1 MKTIFEVMKKI
12 AVYTITSGLHD
23 EKAIKFL
30 SDSFLK
36 GIFPDA
42 FRNGKTPDEVG
53 VEAEGPE
60 AGYDYEGGDFGSFG
74 THALDL
80 IYVRTGGA
88 EGIFK
93 ALLPDLQKKN
103 IYGANGRTKPFY
115 LLTSGA
121 SNSLAASLEILSFL
135 RQQGLAGEVLHGSNE
150 YVSGRIGTLCK
161 AAMAIEKM
169 QGMTLGIVGKPSDWL
184 ISSHAD
190 PEALGN
196 KLGLKLLDIPMEE
209 MVEAVKA
216 TRRPAVSAEGLLHTK
231 AISKEPDA
239 AIAEK
244 VREALP
250 GARQIHEAL
259 RTIVD
264 KYHLNALTLRC
275 FDLLTA
281 VGNTGCLALA
291 SMNSDGV
298 PASCEGDVPALLSMM
313 IAQAATGKTGFQANP
328 ARIDVNTG
336 EMLFAH
342 CTVPFNMVSGY
353 CYDTHFESGIGVGI
367 HGELPL
373 GPVTVFK
380 VSGDLSRCFAADGDL
395 LRNQY
400 EQNLCRTQV
409 VLKLRPE
416 EARYFLTEPIGN
428 HHIIIPGHH
437 AALLEHIVKSL

>member
-1 MKTIFEVMKKI
+1 MKKI

-23 EKAIKFL
+23 EKAVKFL

-42 FRNGKTPDEVG
+42 DGNGKDADAG
-53 VEAEGPE
+53 FDFEGS
-60 AGYDYEGGDFGSFG
+60 DFGSFG
-74 THALDL
+74 THTLDL

-93 ALLPDLQKKN
+93 ALLPELLKKN
-103 IYGANGRTKPFY
+103 SGANGRSKPFY

-150 YVSGRIGTLCK
+150 YISGRIGILCK
-161 AAMAIEKM
+161 SAGAIEKM
-169 QGMTLGIVGKPSDWL
+169 QGMTLGVVGKPSDWL

-190 PEALGN
+190 PEAFAR
-196 KLGLKLLDIPMEE
+196 KLGFKMLDIPMTE

-216 TRRPAVSAEGLLHTK
+216 TRKPAMSAED
-231 AISKEPDA
+231 P
-239 AIAEK
+239 EK

-250 GARQIHEAL
+250 GAKQIHEAL
-259 RTIVD
+259 KTIAG
-264 KYHLNALTLRC
+264 KYKLNALTLRC
-275 FDLLTA
+275 FDLLTT
-281 VGNTGCLALA
+281 VGNTGCLALSSLNA
-291 SMNSDGV
+291 EGI
-298 PASCEGDVPALLSMM
+298 PAACEGDVPALLSM
-313 IAQAATGKTGFQANP
+313 IISQAATGKTGFQANP
-328 ARIDVNTG
+328 ARIDVGTG

-342 CTVPFNMVSGY
+342 CTVPLNMITDY

-367 HGELPL
+367 HGTLPD

-400 EQNLCRTQV
+400 EPNLCRTQV

-416 EARYFLTEPIGN
+416 DAKYFLTDPIGN

-437 AALLEHIVKSL
+437 AALLKHIVDSL